1 MSANL
6 PKAGFTLAK
15 IAVGG
20 AILVGLGMATMGERI
35 EAGEW
40 FTYIPI
46 WFAVLLLIIEGVLH
60 LYKQQQNKKQLERNI
75 EHFEKQQH
83 SD

>member
-1 MSANL
+1 
-6 PKAGFTLAK
+6 
-15 IAVGG
+15 
-20 AILVGLGMATMGERI
+20 MGERI

-40 FTYIPI
+40 FTYIPMG
-46 WFAVLLLIIEGVLH
+46 FAVLLLVMEGVLH

-75 EHFEKQQH
+75 EHLEKQQH

>member
-1 MSANL
+1 
-6 PKAGFTLAK
+6 
-15 IAVGG
+15 
-20 AILVGLGMATMGERI
+20 MGERI